1 MNLAKL
7 NLSQII
13 RKKKL
18 NSFTVLSYQ
27 RVVGGKEKMKWQI
40 RLLVLITGFNGHYY
54 PLPKKEA

>member
-27 RVVGGKEKMKWQI
+27 RVVGGKEKNEM
-40 RLLVLITGFNGHYY
+40 
-54 PLPKKEA
+54 AD